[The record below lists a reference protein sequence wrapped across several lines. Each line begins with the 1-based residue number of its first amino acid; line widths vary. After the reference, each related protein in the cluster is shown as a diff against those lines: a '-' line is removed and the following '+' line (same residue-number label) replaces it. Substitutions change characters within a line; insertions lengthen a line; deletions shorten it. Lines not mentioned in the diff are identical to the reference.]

1 MTELPPPIPVQ
12 VMLPLTR
19 PPAMTMSFLHC
30 LLALPKK
37 SLPGWAAF
45 SGVRQWRLVIFWLFI
60 WAATSG
66 GRFGGRPVIADSVTV
81 SHWPGLSVTPPG
93 AGAAPG
99 VGAADAVSLA
109 AALADGAAALP
120 PALLSLRPGVG
131 LPQAA
136 SAAARASPII
146 NSVLR

>member
-1 MTELPPPIPVQ
+1 
-12 VMLPLTR
+12 MLPLTR

-60 WAATSG
+60 LAATSG
-66 GRFGGRPVIADSVTV
+66 GRFGGRPVIADSLTV

-93 AGAAPG
+93 APPVAGAAP
-99 VGAADAVSLA
+99 VGAADAGALA

-120 PALLSLRPGVG
+120 PALVAVLLSLRPGVG
-131 LPQAA
+131 FPQAA

-146 NSVLR
+146 N

>member
-1 MTELPPPIPVQ
+1 
-12 VMLPLTR
+12 MLPLTR

-60 WAATSG
+60 LAATSG

-93 AGAAPG
+93 APAVAGAAPG
-99 VGAADAVSLA
+99 VGAADAVTLA

-120 PALLSLRPGVG
+120 PALVAALLSLRPGVG
-131 LPQAA
+131 FPQAA
-136 SAAARASPII
+136 
-146 NSVLR
+146 